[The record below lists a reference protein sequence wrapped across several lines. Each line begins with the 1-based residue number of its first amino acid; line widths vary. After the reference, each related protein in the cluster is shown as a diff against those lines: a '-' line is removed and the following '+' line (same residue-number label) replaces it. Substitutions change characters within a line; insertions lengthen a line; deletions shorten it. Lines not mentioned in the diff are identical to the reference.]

1 MDNNDNN
8 VEMFDSTEI
17 KIENLQKVSDNYLDQ
32 KRQKTGGDSTTC
44 DTEALY
50 GGNEHHTKEKSL
62 GQLTDTIEETSFE
75 AADAK
80 DTPILV
86 EDEFIPIGKRGKV
99 AWKFVLAAATTDDEI
114 NKEGLGSLTNA
125 VIQVKKKN

>member
-1 MDNNDNN
+1 M
-8 VEMFDSTEI
+8 
-17 KIENLQKVSDNYLDQ
+17 SDNYSDQ

-44 DTEALY
+44 NTEALY
-50 GGNEHHTKEKSL
+50 NNKEHHTKAKSP
-62 GQLTDTIEETSFE
+62 GQKFDTIEDASYE

-99 AWKFVLAAATTDDEI
+99 AWKFFLTAATTDDEI

-125 VIQVKKKN
+125 VIQVEKC